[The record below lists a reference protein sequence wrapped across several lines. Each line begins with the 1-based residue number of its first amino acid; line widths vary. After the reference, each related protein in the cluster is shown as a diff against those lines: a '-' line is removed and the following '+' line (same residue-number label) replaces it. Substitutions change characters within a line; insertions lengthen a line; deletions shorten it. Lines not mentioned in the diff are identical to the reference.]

1 VRVFAV
7 LPSQLR
13 VTRLDRGPRESVLAL
28 EGRLTGRELPEL
40 VQSCRSCLREHRQLA
55 LDLSGLR
62 FADRD
67 SAGALL
73 SLRQRGVMLRGAA
86 GFVLELLQRT
96 AG

>member
-1 VRVFAV
+1 VSAV

-13 VTRLDRGPRESVLAL
+13 VTRLDRGLRESVLAL

-40 VQSCRSCLREHRQLA
+40 ARSCQSCLRECRQLA

-62 FADRD
+62 FADGD
-67 SAGALL
+67 SARALL
-73 SLRQRGVMLRGAA
+73 SLRQRGVDLRGAS

-96 AG
+96 AA